1 MTFERKVARELS
13 DKIWI
18 IIHRDLYTLVGHGI
32 VDRIANITLSRI
44 DTKVRL
50 DIIYPM
56 VSRIA
61 DITIQEFS

>member
-18 IIHRDLYTLVGHGI
+18 IIHRDLYTLVGHGM

-61 DITIQEFS
+61 KKQWRDIS